1 MICILCFYHLTSQ
14 FMSLGGMDFNLL
26 KIIMELIILLFI
38 MIIFKYKEEIKS
50 AIHFD
55 TCQKR
60 SKISFLKTGNDKK
73 LI

>member
-1 MICILCFYHLTSQ
+1 MICIFCFYHLTGQ

-50 AIHFD
+50 ATHFD
-55 TCQKR
+55 TCQKKIEDFF
-60 SKISFLKTGNDKK
+60 SKNGK
-73 LI
+73 